1 MRSHQSE
8 LTIVLPNCKVFI
20 VQQFVQKLNISSR
33 HLPCPVTFVGHIY
46 NTMEGALNRLIFKV
60 LLTLYNLHLYIVMN
74 YAKYQGGKFTIYKS
88 PHITTI
94 PNQCYAT

>member
-46 NTMEGALNRLIFKV
+46 NTLEGALNRLI
-60 LLTLYNLHLYIVMN
+60 HIQGSSYIVQFIFIHCNAMN
-74 YAKYQGGKFTIYKS
+74 YAKYQ
-88 PHITTI
+88 
-94 PNQCYAT
+94 

>member
-60 LLTLYNLHLYIVMN
+60 LLTMFNLHLYIVMN
-74 YAKYQGGKFTIYKS
+74 YEYE
-88 PHITTI
+88 
-94 PNQCYAT
+94 